1 MPKELIPDE
10 KQEKQEELSNV
21 TIKLDDKG
29 QPIKQEEK
37 KEDPKYVTADV
48 LAATVAD
55 ALKKATAPLYY
66 ELRKTKDE
74 VRPVQQIQ
82 AQPKE
87 EPTEW
92 DTKLQKNWKGTVEE
106 LADSRVEAI
115 LKKREEAQR
124 LHMESEKTKQILEAN
139 KKSVLDKHQELNDE
153 GSQKAQIY
161 RQVMQERPDY
171 LLNSYGPILVMREM
185 EDRLRDMGVVDSPT
199 QRVVEKEVARQV
211 RTNAGGIPKG
221 APINN
226 GKSITL
232 TKDQKEFCDANN
244 IKYESYARFSKMQSQ
259 TGVEV

>member
-21 TIKLDDKG
+21 TVQLDDKG
-29 QPIKQEEK
+29 QPLKQEEK
-37 KEDPKYVTADV
+37 KEDPKYVTAEI
-48 LAATVAD
+48 LSATIAD

-66 ELRKTKDE
+66 ELRKGRSE
-74 VRPVQQIQ
+74 VTPVQNIQ
-82 AQPKE
+82 AQPKP

-92 DTKLQKNWKGTVEE
+92 DNKLQKDWKGTVDE
-106 LADSRVEAI
+106 LADQRFE
-115 LKKREEAQR
+115 KKWKEREEAQR
-124 LHMESEKTKQILEAN
+124 VEIENQKTKALLEAN
-139 KKSVLDKHQELNDE
+139 KKSVLDKHQELNDD

-161 RQVMQERPDY
+161 RQIMQERPDY
-171 LLNSYGPILVMREM
+171 LANSYGPILVMREM

-199 QRVVEKEVARQV
+199 QKVVEKEVNRLV

-221 APINN
+221 APVNN

-232 TKDQKEFCDANN
+232 TKEQKEFCDANN